1 MVAVGVLVVVG
12 VGVEVEVL
20 VVVGV
25 VVEVGVAVVVEVV
38 VEVEVEV
45 QLREKQMERVLEGK
59 LTVKP
64 AERVSQRGNKYCL
77 FVIRDKDGIHYQCRA
92 FREQADRAKTLL
104 THHGENLFV
113 CGKVDETVED
123 DIRSVLVSSWGFVDE
138 DKQQEVTKKAIR
150 HDACDSIVTEE
161 HKEWMREFDVIYI
174 KRADGRHEYTHIDNC
189 IQLNERYVD
198 KVDFLH
204 LMFGTEWEDI
214 LTAQGYDWTRIDK
227 KNFKDYA
234 ALKEAYIEIGLR
246 RLRQGERPWE
256 NRAKSSG

>member
-1 MVAVGVLVVVG
+1 VVEVAVEVG
-12 VGVEVEVL
+12 VGVAVADRVA
-20 VVVGV
+20 GV
-25 VVEVGVAVVVEVV
+25 VVVD
-38 VEVEVEV
+38 
-45 QLREKQMERVLEGK
+45 LREKQMERVLEGK

-64 AERVSQRGNKYCL
+64 AERVSQRGNKYVL

-113 CGKVDETVED
+113 CGKVDQTVED

-150 HDACDSIVTEE
+150 HDACDSYVTEE

-174 KRADGRHEYTHIDNC
+174 KRMDGRHEYTHIDNC
-189 IQLNERYVD
+189 IQLNERYID
-198 KVDFLH
+198 KIDFLH

-246 RLRQGERPWE
+246 RLREGERPWE
-256 NRAKSSG
+256 DRAKSSG